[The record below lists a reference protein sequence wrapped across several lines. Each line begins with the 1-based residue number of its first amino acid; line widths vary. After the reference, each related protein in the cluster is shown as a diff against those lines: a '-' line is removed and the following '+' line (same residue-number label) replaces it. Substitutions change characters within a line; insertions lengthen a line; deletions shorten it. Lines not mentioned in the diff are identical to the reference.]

1 VIKMAKSKR
10 KMRDNPEASVVEE
23 VEKVEKVEKV
33 EENFIDPNASLDTQ
47 A

>member
-1 VIKMAKSKR
+1 MAKSKR

-23 VEKVEKVEKV
+23 VEKVEKVEK
-33 EENFIDPNASLDTQ
+33 NFIDPNASLDTQ